1 MESMLNASQTSE
13 TWQIK
18 IFTAMKTVLFQ
29 DYFPLYNSS
38 LEIFDLESN
47 SSNLEAMGEVVILV
61 DFWTIEN
68 GRDGS
73 QGDSKLP

>member
-1 MESMLNASQTSE
+1 
-13 TWQIK
+13 
-18 IFTAMKTVLFQ
+18 MKTVLFQ